1 VCFDYNCGSIFP
13 FFRETALAMH
23 ALKMDGN
30 KVSIFFI
37 SLALAAAA
45 VLNRIC
51 LKVVDGSGTLE
62 PQSAPAPNL

>member
-1 VCFDYNCGSIFP
+1 
-13 FFRETALAMH
+13 MH

-51 LKVVDGSGTLE
+51 SKVVDRSGTLE